1 MQGAGDILF
10 VSHRSE
16 PEILDLYQAL
26 QVLRHNKIFS
36 SSWNMSLIIRF
47 ILGNL
52 NATDFDFDAVST
64 PSCPVDVFV
73 SPLVSKLK
81 NLKR

>member
-36 SSWNMSLIIRF
+36 SS
-47 ILGNL
+47 
-52 NATDFDFDAVST
+52 
-64 PSCPVDVFV
+64 
-73 SPLVSKLK
+73 
-81 NLKR
+81 